1 MKRIYFSRHAKSSWA
16 DLSLEDIERPL
27 NKRGLRDAPLM
38 ADKLALRCDRID
50 IVISSPA
57 KRTMMTRTFFEQAI
71 PHQLLMVE
79 PKIYEATRDEVL
91 EVINDLDDTYQSAL
105 LFGHNPA
112 FTYLYNHFSEK
123 LLDNLPT
130 SGLFGIT
137 SSAETWSAVDTTN
150 SDIDFL
156 IYPKMYIS

>member
-16 DLSLEDIERPL
+16 DLSLKDIDRPL
-27 NKRGLRDAPLM
+27 NKRGLRDAPIM
-38 ADKLALRCDRID
+38 ADKLALRCEGID
-50 IVISSPA
+50 ILISSPA
-57 KRTMMTRTFFEQAI
+57 KRTMLTRTFFEQAI
-71 PHQLLMVE
+71 THKALLVD

-91 EVINDLDDTYQSAL
+91 EVINDLDDKYQSAL

-123 LLDNLPT
+123 PLDNLPT

-137 SSAETWSAVDTTN
+137 SSAETWSDVDTTN
-150 SDIDFL
+150 SNMEFL